1 MPIAQLCRQF
11 RSKSKFK
18 NLPVCHSSY
27 KVCGPIYCEMKNR
40 NRTSK
45 RRHQDACIGRSG
57 HSQIAIQN
65 SKFKNLPLFLN
76 TNPDPLRRT
85 PGVICFHDWIT
96 FSIRQENRHA
106 TRDAPLTLIC
116 APCIV
121 LDIILEAIQQQFHP
135 RLAPPPTPGFD
146 FDPETQ
152 DFWKAKYR

>member
-85 PGVICFHDWIT
+85 PGSPGVICFHDRIT
-96 FSIRQENRHA
+96 FSIRQENRPA
-106 TRDAPLTLIC
+106 TRDAPLIRPQSLNPHPSTLNHF
-116 APCIV
+116 V
-121 LDIILEAIQQQFHP
+121 
-135 RLAPPPTPGFD
+135 
-146 FDPETQ
+146 TQ
-152 DFWKAKYR
+152 VTRFVDLYTVK

>member
-1 MPIAQLCRQF
+1 MIESHFQSGRRTGPPPGAPRPSPSFADSPFQTKNSKIKIQKSWGIAPARPLTTVDNRHIAQLCRQF

-76 TNPDPLRRT
+76 TNPDPLRRNPGS
-85 PGVICFHDWIT
+85 PGVICFHD
-96 FSIRQENRHA
+96 
-106 TRDAPLTLIC
+106 
-116 APCIV
+116 
-121 LDIILEAIQQQFHP
+121 
-135 RLAPPPTPGFD
+135 
-146 FDPETQ
+146 
-152 DFWKAKYR
+152 